1 MSNPI
6 DKLTEIAGAAA
17 NPLSAAESTL
27 KAARGVVNQGHGLVE
42 DVRKIAEAE
51 AKRAE
56 KKSDQKAIQ
65 SAIDKHRAAKR
76 VGKRESDR
84 AAENYNADA
93 QTVHSAAEKIL
104 IEKKAQEEEHA
115 LIWSMSADERAAY
128 LEEKRKQIELRRKE
142 ERRIE
147 LERIRRKELRDGI
160 IGGILALMGAC
171 VGMYFIF
178 DWLSIEATG
187 QSIKERMGK

>member
-84 AAENYNADA
+84 AAENYNADT

-115 LIWSMSADERAAY
+115 LIWSMSADEREAY
-128 LEEKRKQIELRRKE
+128 LAEKRKQIELRRKE

-187 QSIKERMGK
+187 QSLKERMGK

>member
-84 AAENYNADA
+84 AAENYNADT
-93 QTVHSAAEKIL
+93 QTSHSAAEKIL

-115 LIWSMSADERAAY
+115 LIWSMSADEREAY
-128 LEEKRKQIELRRKE
+128 LAEKRKQIELRRKE

-187 QSIKERMGK
+187 QSLKERMGK

>member
-56 KKSDQKAIQ
+56 KKADQKAIQ

-76 VGKRESDR
+76 VGKQESER
-84 AAENYNADA
+84 AAETYNADT
-93 QTVHSAAEKIL
+93 QTSHSAAEKIL

-115 LIWSMSADERAAY
+115 LIWSMSADEREAY
-128 LEEKRKQIELRRKE
+128 LAEKRKQIELRRKE

-160 IGGILALMGAC
+160 IGGMLALIGAC
-171 VGMYFIF
+171 VGVYFIF
-178 DWLSIEATG
+178 DWLSVEATG

>member
-84 AAENYNADA
+84 AAENYNADT

-115 LIWSMSADERAAY
+115 LIWSMSADEREAY
-128 LEEKRKQIELRRKE
+128 LAEKRKQIELRRKE

>member
-56 KKSDQKAIQ
+56 KKTDQKAIQ

-76 VGKRESDR
+76 VGKRESER
-84 AAENYNADA
+84 AAENYNADT
-93 QTVHSAAEKIL
+93 QTSHSAAEKIL

-115 LIWSMSADERAAY
+115 LIWSMSADEREAY
-128 LEEKRKQIELRRKE
+128 LAEKRKQIELRRKE

-160 IGGILALMGAC
+160 IGGILALIGAC
-171 VGMYFIF
+171 VGVYFIF
-178 DWLSIEATG
+178 DWLSVEATG

>member
-84 AAENYNADA
+84 AAENYNADT
-93 QTVHSAAEKIL
+93 QTSHSAAEKIL

>member
-84 AAENYNADA
+84 AAENYNADT

-187 QSIKERMGK
+187 QSLKERMGK

>member
-1 MSNPI
+1 VSNSL

-27 KAARGVVNQGHGLVE
+27 KAARGVVKEGHGLVE

-51 AKRAE
+51 TKRAE
-56 KKSDQKAIQ
+56 KKADQQAIQ

-76 VGKRESDR
+76 VGKQESER
-84 AAENYNADA
+84 AAKTYNADT
-93 QTVHSAAEKIL
+93 QTSHSAAEKIL

-115 LIWSMSADERAAY
+115 LIWSMSADEREAY
-128 LEEKRKQIELRRKE
+128 LAEKRKQIELRRKE

-147 LERIRRKELRDGI
+147 LERIRRKELRDSI
-160 IGGILALMGAC
+160 IGGIMAIFGLC
-171 VGMYFIF
+171 VGVYFIF
-178 DWLSIEATG
+178 DWLSVEATG

>member
-1 MSNPI
+1 VSNPI

-84 AAENYNADA
+84 AAENYNADT

>member
-6 DKLTEIAGAAA
+6 DKLTEIAGAAV

-56 KKSDQKAIQ
+56 KKANQKAIQ

-76 VGKRESDR
+76 VGKQESER
-84 AAENYNADA
+84 AAETYNADT
-93 QTVHSAAEKIL
+93 QTSHSAAEKIL

-115 LIWSMSADERAAY
+115 LIWSMSADEREAY
-128 LEEKRKQIELRRKE
+128 LAEKRKQIELRRKE

-187 QSIKERMGK
+187 QSLKERMGK

>member
-1 MSNPI
+1 VSNPI

-84 AAENYNADA
+84 AAKNYNADT

>member
-1 MSNPI
+1 VSNPI

-84 AAENYNADA
+84 AAENYNADT
-93 QTVHSAAEKIL
+93 QTSHSAAEKIL

>member
-1 MSNPI
+1 MSNPL

-84 AAENYNADA
+84 AAENYNADT

>member
-84 AAENYNADA
+84 AAENYNADT

>member
-56 KKSDQKAIQ
+56 KKADQKAIQ
-65 SAIDKHRAAKR
+65 SAVDKHRAAKR
-76 VGKRESDR
+76 VGKQESER
-84 AAENYNADA
+84 AAETYNADT
-93 QTVHSAAEKIL
+93 QTSHSVAEKIL

-115 LIWSMSADERAAY
+115 LIWSMSADEREAY
-128 LEEKRKQIELRRKE
+128 LAEKRKQIELRRKE

-160 IGGILALMGAC
+160 IGGILALIGAC
-171 VGMYFIF
+171 VGVYFIF
-178 DWLSIEATG
+178 DWLSVEATG

>member
-1 MSNPI
+1 VSNPI

-84 AAENYNADA
+84 AAENYNADT

-128 LEEKRKQIELRRKE
+128 LQEKRKQIELRRKE

>member
-1 MSNPI
+1 VSNPI

-84 AAENYNADA
+84 AAENYNADT

-115 LIWSMSADERAAY
+115 LIWSMSADEREAY
-128 LEEKRKQIELRRKE
+128 LAEKRKQIELRRKE

-187 QSIKERMGK
+187 QSLKERMGK

>member
-1 MSNPI
+1 VSNPI

-76 VGKRESDR
+76 AGKRESDR
-84 AAENYNADA
+84 AAENYNADT

>member
-84 AAENYNADA
+84 AAENYNADT

-160 IGGILALMGAC
+160 IGGILALMSAC

-187 QSIKERMGK
+187 QSIKERISK

>member
-1 MSNPI
+1 VSNPI

-128 LEEKRKQIELRRKE
+128 LQEKRKQIELRRKE

>member
-1 MSNPI
+1 VSNPI

-84 AAENYNADA
+84 AAENYNADT
-93 QTVHSAAEKIL
+93 QTSHFAAEKIL